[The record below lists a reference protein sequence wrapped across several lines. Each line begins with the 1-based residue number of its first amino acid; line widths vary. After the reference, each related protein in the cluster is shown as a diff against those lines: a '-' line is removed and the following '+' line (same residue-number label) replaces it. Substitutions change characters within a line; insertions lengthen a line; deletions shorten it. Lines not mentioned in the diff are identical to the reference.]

1 MGKCP
6 AGEGIPS
13 PSQKP
18 PPPGSAPSPATSN
31 AVCPSEGRGRERACR
46 SEPPPRP
53 RAPVGPERQD
63 GPEDHRAAE
72 RGSSAAPDLER
83 AVSRPALGCPPHATK
98 RAARGHTAR
107 PAGPRAAGRGYQP
120 GDPGP
125 LSAPPANGQGREQ
138 HSPSGRRHV
147 RPEPASREVRHQLS
161 PAGSPLREAGAG
173 RGRSPCPAPSRV
185 QLREEPSPTLGAR
198 ARDRGLSTVRGFP
211 QALETSSQPCSLGRK
226 PRAGDGESL

>member
-72 RGSSAAPDLER
+72 RGAQLPLTWSARSAARRSD
-83 AVSRPALGCPPHATK
+83 ARPTLRSALPAATQHDQPGRGPPAGAISPETQAPSP
-98 RAARGHTAR
+98 RRRPTAR
-107 PAGPRAAGRGYQP
+107 DASSTHPVAAAMFAQ
-120 GDPGP
+120 
-125 LSAPPANGQGREQ
+125 SQ
-138 HSPSGRRHV
+138 RHV
-147 RPEPASREVRHQLS
+147 
-161 PAGSPLREAGAG
+161 
-173 RGRSPCPAPSRV
+173 
-185 QLREEPSPTLGAR
+185 
-198 ARDRGLSTVRGFP
+198 
-211 QALETSSQPCSLGRK
+211 K
-226 PRAGDGESL
+226 